1 MELLG
6 RAEHGL
12 ASEREGRALRALVPA
27 AKLLTAKD
35 AVAHASEVVEAFG
48 GAGYV
53 EDTGIPRLLRDAQ
66 VLPIWEGT
74 TNVLSLD
81 LLRAESREQAVT
93 ALLEDLAELTA
104 GVRSAPGLGVELVER
119 SREALLEG
127 VRAWP
132 GSDGDALQE
141 RMRGFALRLGRSCAA
156 ALLAQHAALRRASH
170 GDDRAAQVARR
181 YAERWLAGPAGA
193 TADGRGSSPRPAL
206 AERAV
211 LGW

>member
-1 MELLG
+1 V
-6 RAEHGL
+6 
-12 ASEREGRALRALVPA
+12 ASERQRRALRALVPA
-27 AKLLTAKD
+27 VKLLTAKD

-53 EDTGIPRLLRDAQ
+53 EDTGIPRSLRDAQ

-93 ALLEDLAELTA
+93 ALLEDLAGLTA
-104 GVRSAPGLGVELVER
+104 GVGPAPVVGVELVDR
-119 SREALLEG
+119 SRRALLEA

-132 GSDGDALQE
+132 GSDADALQE
-141 RMRGFALRLGRSCAA
+141 GMREFALRLGRTYAA
-156 ALLAQHAALRRASH
+156 ALLAHHAAHRRASH
-170 GDDRAAQVARR
+170 GEDRAAQVARR
-181 YAERWLAGPAGA
+181 YAERWLAAHAVA
-193 TADGRGSSPRPAL
+193 TVDGRGRSSGSAL

-211 LGW
+211 PGGEAGRR